1 MVARSRLLSRI
12 LVADIGGT
20 NARFAV
26 ANAETLEL
34 TRLGQML
41 CFDHATIETAI
52 GEFLAKLADKPRCA
66 ALAVAAPVWG
76 DHVQLTNS
84 HWSFR
89 TSELRLALG
98 LDELLV
104 VNDFEALALA
114 LPTLTLS
121 ELHQI
126 GGIAPLEQATK
137 VALGPG
143 TGLGVGG
150 LVWYSGRWIP
160 VAGEGGHMSLA
171 AFGEHELAVVSQFRE
186 GRGHV
191 SAEQPI
197 SGPGLRELYRFL
209 LSAGGP
215 DASNSDEVDVVG
227 RALGGEDQIAED
239 ALRLFTVWLGR
250 FAGDIALAFG
260 ARGGVYIGGG
270 IAPKITAELSKG
282 PFRDAF
288 DQHGRMSGYLASI
301 PVYVILSEF
310 ATLRGVAVAARE
322 KLDVSQPT

>member
-1 MVARSRLLSRI
+1 
-12 LVADIGGT
+12 
-20 NARFAV
+20 
-26 ANAETLEL
+26 
-34 TRLGQML
+34 
-41 CFDHATIETAI
+41 
-52 GEFLAKLADKPRCA
+52 
-66 ALAVAAPVWG
+66 
-76 DHVQLTNS
+76 
-84 HWSFR
+84 
-89 TSELRLALG
+89 
-98 LDELLV
+98 
-104 VNDFEALALA
+104 
-114 LPTLTLS
+114 
-121 ELHQI
+121 
-126 GGIAPLEQATK
+126 
-137 VALGPG
+137 
-143 TGLGVGG
+143 
-150 LVWYSGRWIP
+150 
-160 VAGEGGHMSLA
+160 MSLA
-171 AFGEHELAVVSQFRE
+171 AFGEHELAVVRQFRE

-197 SGPGLRELYRFL
+197 SGPGLRELYRLL

-322 KLDVSQPT
+322 KLDVSQPI